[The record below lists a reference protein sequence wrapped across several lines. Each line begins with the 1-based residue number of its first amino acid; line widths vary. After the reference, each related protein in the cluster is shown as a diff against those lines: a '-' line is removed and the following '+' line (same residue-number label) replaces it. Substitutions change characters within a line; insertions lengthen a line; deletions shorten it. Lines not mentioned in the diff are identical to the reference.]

1 MLASSHCLA
10 KTFADSNL
18 PSIICWGVVKGCH
31 INPTWIAAS
40 GGNNIIVW
48 LLTPSLYLILK
59 GMLWLYYPHIL
70 PSSPLSVFQLHQ
82 FESVWGVNC
91 WVCQMWSLLCRIK
104 HYRLFLGQRQKS
116 DAKCPN
122 VVTVSFIAESIPSMK
137 IYLSLKLCLFPHFS
151 R

>member
-18 PSIICWGVVKGCH
+18 PFIINWGVVKGCH

-104 HYRLFLGQRQKS
+104 HYRLKGKNQLQYLQMLLLS
-116 DAKCPN
+116 
-122 VVTVSFIAESIPSMK
+122 PSK
-137 IYLSLKLCLFPHFS
+137 LKVLPQWSCIWV
-151 R
+151 